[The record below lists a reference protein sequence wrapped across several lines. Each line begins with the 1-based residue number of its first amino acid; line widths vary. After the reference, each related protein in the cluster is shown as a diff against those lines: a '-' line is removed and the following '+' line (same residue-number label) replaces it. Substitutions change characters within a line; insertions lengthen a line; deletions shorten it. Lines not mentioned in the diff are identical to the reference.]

1 MTFPSNISALAI
13 AVSSL
18 VSTVAF
24 ADDSFRQ
31 HDAHVHGVVELNI
44 AQDGNDLLLEITA
57 PGSDI
62 VGFEHAPKNQ
72 EQTQALQQA
81 TSTLKKATSL
91 FQINSDANCELTDS
105 YVNQSLS
112 KNGDDHRNHDD
123 HDHSSHDDHD
133 HSSHDDHDHS
143 SHDDHDHSS
152 HDDHDHSSHDDHD
165 HSSHDDHDH
174 SSHDDH
180 DHSSH
185 DDHDHSSHDDHDH
198 HSNHD
203 DHDHN
208 NHDDHDHNNHDDHDH
223 SNHDDHD
230 HSNHDDHDSNHAN
243 KHGEFTAQYSFS
255 CKNIAQLKE
264 IKLYWFNHFPS
275 TEKIFVQ
282 AITNKSQQANQLT
295 ENNATLKF

>member
-1 MTFPSNISALAI
+1 MTSLILNLGIIMTFPSNISALAI
-13 AVSSL
+13 AVSTL

-72 EQTQALQQA
+72 EQTKALQQA

-143 SHDDHDHSS
+143 SHDDHDHSN
-152 HDDHDHSSHDDHD
+152 HDDHDHS
-165 HSSHDDHDH
+165 
-174 SSHDDH
+174 
-180 DHSSH
+180 
-185 DDHDHSSHDDHDH
+185 
-198 HSNHD
+198 NHD
-203 DHDHN
+203 DHG
-208 NHDDHDHNNHDDHDH
+208 H

-230 HSNHDDHDSNHAN
+230 HSNHDDHDSDHAN

-264 IKLYWFNHFPS
+264 VKLYWFNHFPS

-282 AITNKSQQANQLT
+282 AITDKSQQANQLT

>member
-13 AVSSL
+13 AVSTL

-123 HDHSSHDDHD
+123 HDH
-133 HSSHDDHDHS
+133 
-143 SHDDHDHSS
+143 
-152 HDDHDHSSHDDHD
+152 
-165 HSSHDDHDH
+165 
-174 SSHDDH
+174 
-180 DHSSH
+180 
-185 DDHDHSSHDDHDH
+185 
-198 HSNHD
+198 
-203 DHDHN
+203 N
-208 NHDDHDHNNHDDHDH
+208 NHDDHDHSNHDDHDH

-282 AITNKSQQANQLT
+282 AITDKSQQANQLT

>member
-13 AVSSL
+13 AVSTL

-72 EQTQALQQA
+72 EQIQAIQQA
-81 TSTLKKATSL
+81 MLTLKKSSSL
-91 FQINSDANCELTDS
+91 FEINSDANCELTDS

-123 HDHSSHDDHD
+123 HDHSNHDDHDHSSHDDHDHGSHDDHD

-143 SHDDHDHSS
+143 E
-152 HDDHDHSSHDDHD
+152 
-165 HSSHDDHDH
+165 
-174 SSHDDH
+174 
-180 DHSSH
+180 
-185 DDHDHSSHDDHDH
+185 
-198 HSNHD
+198 
-203 DHDHN
+203 
-208 NHDDHDHNNHDDHDH
+208 
-223 SNHDDHD
+223 
-230 HSNHDDHDSNHAN
+230 HAN
-243 KHGEFTAQYSFS
+243 KHGEFSAQYSFS
-255 CKNIAQLKE
+255 CKNIAQLNE
-264 IKLYWFNHFPS
+264 IKLNWFNHFPS
-275 TEKIFVQ
+275 TEKISVQ
-282 AITNKSQQANQLT
+282 AITDKSQQANQLSK
-295 ENNATLKF
+295 NNATLKF